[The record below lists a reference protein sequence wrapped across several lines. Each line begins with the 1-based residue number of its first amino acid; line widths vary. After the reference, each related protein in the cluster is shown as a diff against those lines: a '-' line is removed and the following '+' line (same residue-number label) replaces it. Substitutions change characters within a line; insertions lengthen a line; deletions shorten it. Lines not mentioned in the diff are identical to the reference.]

1 MLISEIAAAIDNTIS
16 TVTDILPGHVGNLS
30 SLIARL
36 ENAVT
41 AIESLVSDAQAV
53 VKAIEA
59 APTAQLASAAHTAP
73 QAIPAPAVVKAG
85 VADELARP
93 VVAPPETPVAG

>member
-53 VKAIEA
+53 VKAIEPT
-59 APTAQLASAAHTAP
+59 PTAQLASAAHTAP
-73 QAIPAPAVVKAG
+73 QAIPATAVRTG